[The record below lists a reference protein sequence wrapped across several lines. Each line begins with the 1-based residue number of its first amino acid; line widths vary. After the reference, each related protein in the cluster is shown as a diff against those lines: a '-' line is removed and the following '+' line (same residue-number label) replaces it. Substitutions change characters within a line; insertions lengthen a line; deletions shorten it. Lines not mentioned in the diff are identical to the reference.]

1 MQKFVKIGGA
11 LGATI
16 ALVAACVTVPETGRR
31 SLNFM
36 GDANLNKMGLQ
47 AYQQVL
53 TKESAKLNT
62 NPRLTQIVKEI
73 GHRIAKVSGEKN
85 FKWEFNVIEEN
96 QNNAFA
102 LPGGKVA
109 VYSGIAK
116 TAQNSHA
123 LAAVMGHEVAHATAR
138 HGGERMSQGVMT
150 QIGMSAASIG
160 LSNNKHAGLIMG
172 ALGVGTQVGL
182 MLPFSRKHESE
193 ADKIGMIYMAKA
205 GYDPREATGFW
216 HRMNAASGSKQP
228 GFLSTHPGPT
238 QRAAA
243 LAKLAESP
251 QIQQYYAASQKQPKL
266 AL

>member
-1 MQKFVKIGGA
+1 MKKLIQISAVLGG
-11 LGATI
+11 
-16 ALVAACVTVPETGRR
+16 LVALAVACVTVPETGRR

-36 GDANLNKMGLQ
+36 GDSSLNKMGLQ

-53 TKESAKLNT
+53 QKESAKLNT
-62 NPRLTQIVKEI
+62 NPQLTQIVQNI
-73 GHRIAKVSGEKN
+73 GNRIAQVSGEKN
-85 FKWEFNVIEEN
+85 FKWEFNVIEDD

-138 HGGERMSQGVMT
+138 HGGERMSQGVVA
-150 QIGMSAASIG
+150 QVGMAAATIG
-160 LSNNKHAGLIMG
+160 LRNNKNAGLIMG
-172 ALGVGTQVGL
+172 ALGVGTQVGV

-205 GYDPREATGFW
+205 GYDPREAIGFW
-216 HRMNAASGSKQP
+216 QRMNAAGGARQP

-243 LAKLAESP
+243 LAKLAASP
-251 QIQQYYAASQKQPKL
+251 QIQQYYAASQKQPKI